1 MAGGPGLNATAPA
14 LVEHHAS
21 HGKLLTTVEVRDC
34 PRGEVDAIIVPT
46 NRPWSYLGTAADV
59 AAALGRPLVV
69 LTSGAA
75 APDRAA
81 KLARTRG
88 IEMLV
93 VDVTA
98 LPTSLMPRLSAT
110 AKVLSPTEF
119 VRHTDTSFKR
129 NLGLLVSR
137 VVGWERVAF
146 LDDDIS
152 VPTPSDLD
160 AAAGLV
166 SQGYGAVGLKVG
178 GFPDNSVVCHA
189 HRETGGEQGTFIGG
203 GALVIGRE
211 SMTSFFPTIYN
222 EDWFFLLD
230 DAGLRRSAITGEVK
244 QKPYDP
250 FANELRAQMEEFGDC
265 LAEGV
270 FALLD
275 DDGGFEAAAD
285 EGYWTE
291 FLLGRMALIDSILGR
306 IESRGRRDDEALRME
321 IALRAARKRC
331 EAIPAS
337 LCVRYL
343 KALAQDR
350 RTWAAHVE
358 GFPSAAVDLRGSMR
372 ALGLVGH
379 GTYVAR

>member
-1 MAGGPGLNATAPA
+1 M
-14 LVEHHAS
+14 EHHAS

>member
-1 MAGGPGLNATAPA
+1 MTATAPA

-21 HGKLLTTVEVRDC
+21 HGKLLTTVDVQDC
-34 PRGEVDAIIVPT
+34 PPGAVDAIVVPT
-46 NRPWSYLGTAADV
+46 NRPWRYLGTAADV
-59 AAALGRPLVV
+59 AAALGRPLLV
-69 LTSGAA
+69 LTSGTA

-88 IEMLV
+88 VEMLV
-93 VDVTA
+93 VDVGA
-98 LPTSLMPRLSAT
+98 LPASLMPRLSAT
-110 AKVLSPTEF
+110 AKVLSSTEF
-119 VRHTDTSFKR
+119 LRHTDTSFKR

-146 LDDDIS
+146 LDDDIT

-166 SQGYGAVGLKVG
+166 SEGYAAVGLEVG

-189 HRETGGEQGTFIGG
+189 HRETGGDQGTFIGG

-230 DAGLRRSAITGEVK
+230 DAGLRRSAITGRVE

-250 FANELRAQMEEFGDC
+250 FANESRAQMEEFGDC

-285 EGYWTE
+285 EGYWSD
-291 FLLGRMALIDSILGR
+291 FLHGRMALIDGILDR
-306 IESRGRRDDEALRME
+306 IRSRGRRDDEALRME

-331 EAIPAS
+331 EAIPPS

-350 RTWAAHVE
+350 RTWAAHVAT
-358 GFPSAAVDLRGSMR
+358 FPQGAVDLRGAVA
-372 ALGLVGH
+372 ALGLAGH
-379 GTYVAR
+379 ATYVAR

>member
-1 MAGGPGLNATAPA
+1 MNTTAPA
-14 LVEHHAS
+14 PVAHHAS
-21 HGKLLTTVEVRDC
+21 HGKLLTRVDVADC
-34 PRGEVDAIIVPT
+34 PPGRVDAIVVPT
-46 NRPWSYLGTAADV
+46 NRPWRHLEKAVGVAAD
-59 AAALGRPLVV
+59 LGRPLVV
-69 LTSGAA
+69 LASGAA

-88 IEMLV
+88 VEALV
-93 VDVTA
+93 VDVRA
-98 LPTSLMPRLSAT
+98 LPASLMPRLSAT

-137 VVGWERVAF
+137 VVGWDRVAF
-146 LDDDIS
+146 LDDDIT
-152 VPTPSDLD
+152 VPAPADLD

-166 SQGYGAVGLKVG
+166 SEGYAAVGLEVG

-189 HRETGGEQGTFIGG
+189 HRETGGDQGTFIGG

-230 DAGLRRSAITGEVK
+230 EAGLRRSAVTGRVR

-250 FANELRAQMEEFGDC
+250 FATEQRAEMEEFGDC

-275 DDGGFEAAAD
+275 DDGGFEAAGD
-285 EGYWTE
+285 EGYWE
-291 FLLGRMALIDSILGR
+291 KFLHSRVALIDGILGR
-306 IESRGRRDDEALRME
+306 IRSRGRPDDEAMLME

-331 EAIPAS
+331 EAIPPS

-350 RTWAAHVE
+350 RAWAAHV
-358 GFPSAAVDLRGSMR
+358 GTFPRGAADLRGAVTELR
-372 ALGLVGH
+372 LVGH
-379 GTYVAR
+379 ATYVAP